1 VSKLPPTERP
11 LIDWDA
17 WETPLRQFS
26 SACGLVVSVYDAEGR
41 RQLGPIVASPTA
53 TFLSSSS
60 LWTDAGPGT
69 AIERRMVAAT
79 VESGQTGETFFGDG
93 LRVRSMPLS
102 RFGVV
107 YGVLVYGWA
116 FRDFSSAFACEQLAT
131 QLGLHG
137 HALWSVVRLEPPVS
151 EARMATYGALLSTMV
166 NAIDGQRET
175 IEKLNQVS
183 RTRDLFLATVSH
195 EMRTP
200 LSALSMRL
208 ELMLRT
214 VPNLP
219 PQVHTGLMSMRKHVN
234 QEAVMVDDLIDAAR
248 TLTGQ
253 MSVVR
258 TEAPLAQI
266 LRDAIS
272 TVEVNALEKSIQ
284 IHVTP
289 ADFGAAIT
297 VYADAKRLQQVFWN
311 LLFNAIKFTPVG
323 GAIDITITQESRH
336 TRIDVSDTG
345 QGIDAADLPRVFGA
359 FTLQQHANP
368 NGLGLGL
375 YIAKHLVEL
384 HGGTLTVASAGPRL
398 GTTFSIRLPHAS
410 EAGPA

>member
-1 VSKLPPTERP
+1 MSKLPPTDRP

-26 SACGLVVSVYDAEGR
+26 SASGLVVSAYDAEGR
-41 RQLGPIVASPTA
+41 RQLGPIVASRTA
-53 TFLSSSS
+53 TLLASSS
-60 LWTDAGPGT
+60 LWTEAGPGS
-69 AIERRMVAAT
+69 AMERRMVAAAID
-79 VESGQTGETFFGDG
+79 SGQGSEETFGDG
-93 LRVRSMPLS
+93 LRVCSLPLS
-102 RFGVV
+102 RFGLV

-116 FRDFSSAFACEQLAT
+116 FRDFSSPFACEQLAA
-131 QLGLHG
+131 QLGLRG
-137 HALWSVVRLEPPVS
+137 HAVWAEVRLEPPVS
-151 EARMATYGALLSTMV
+151 DARMATYGALLSTMV

-214 VPNLP
+214 IPNLAP
-219 PQVHTGLMSMRKHVN
+219 EVRTGLESMRKHVH

-258 TEAPLAQI
+258 ADASLAQI

-272 TVEVNALEKSIQ
+272 TVEVNALEKSIL

-289 ADFGAAIT
+289 ADFGGAIT
-297 VYADAKRLQQVFWN
+297 VNADAKRLQQVFWN

-323 GAIDITITQESRH
+323 GAVEIQIMQEERS

-345 QGIDAADLPRVFGA
+345 QGIEAVDLPRVFGA

-384 HGGTLTVASAGPRL
+384 HGGTLTVASAGARL
-398 GTTFSIRLPHAS
+398 GTTFTIRLPH
-410 EAGPA
+410 PAPA